1 MEVIKFGGSSLLNSS
16 TIHRVGEILLS
27 RRKNKKILVLSAMGG
42 MTNELI
48 LLGKLA
54 CDGDTEYKSVY
65 QSLRDHHLKTLIEL
79 ASAEDVSEVEGEM
92 KGLLD

>member
-27 RRKNKKILVLSAMGG
+27 RRKSKKILVLSAMGG

-48 LLGKLA
+48 LLGKVA

-65 QSLRDHHLKTLIEL
+65 
-79 ASAEDVSEVEGEM
+79 
-92 KGLLD
+92 